1 MFLGMEQRIFR
12 LARSGGIDT
21 NPTTFTQRAGTFASA
36 ATNTGQATL
45 LTRRE
50 KTGLNG
56 YLILPAASLGTNAPL
71 HLAHTVGARA
81 EEAQMPEDLGDTPAI
96 GTLTY
101 RPSPALRETQSGIDP
116 TELPRLLANAMPE
129 GSWVAV
135 TLRKPSNKERKH
147 YTPWLGNRLG
157 TAVPTH
163 HSTSPTAVVVSITA
177 GGSSTEEVTSLL
189 SQVTAGLPGFD
200 LDSGVQFAP
209 ARHSL
214 FLGLPAG
221 LVLAAATLF
230 GLPRLPAEYAA
241 FVPALAAPLMF
252 VLSGV
257 AVILG
262 LAALTGRIASPDTK
276 LRDRLAEPVFL
287 APAARRG
294 KPRPPRKEHTI
305 KGQRNINGEKVSF
318 EKFVPASD
326 GDYPLAADTFLVGPN
341 VVVGMVSPHAGAVS
355 GVAATRARATPPAM
369 LQEIGPLLGTND
381 DGSAHLSASA
391 MLFGVAVVGKPGSG
405 KAESLDAKFPVPVSE
420 RFPNGW
426 ALNRELIIGDK
437 VLTPRGE
444 ATTVAGFSET
454 FDGDM
459 YEVTFSDDQK
469 VRADARHLWA
479 VSSRTTRRRDGSTTM
494 ISQMADVDRR
504 ATEEAERL
512 RGIAAKI
519 EPGTMATG
527 NDMARVSG
535 VGADVLLRFARNSRI
550 DSVIAQVS
558 IRPSVAL
565 APITRPRVRFDAVAA
580 KSALQ
585 ELATKRNSVIGQMNI
600 SALKGA
606 PGALMTARDVLID
619 CGNSD
624 PSKVE
629 VSTMNRRLKMA
640 GIHPVRDI
648 HTTLVPVR
656 ETIKALETFPLR
668 EVLTRYADHV
678 EAGKDRA
685 PRVQLRTT
693 AELAAEVRVSTED
706 AANWAIDLAAPIA
719 GESIDAEL
727 DPYVLGAW
735 LGDGNSN
742 SPAITCFDQPILDE
756 IIAAGYEVRARK
768 APGLYGIIGAIEKF
782 RALGLI
788 DNKHIPAAYL
798 RASFEQRLAV
808 LQGLMDT
815 DGTVDANGACELSLC
830 HERLASDALEL
841 IRSLGIKCKSSPSD
855 ASYIDKDGNRK
866 VTGIRHRMHFTTSLP
881 VFRLPR
887 KLQRLSSVT
896 RPTQGLLYIT
906 SIEKVESEK
915 VRCISVEASDGM
927 YLTHGFIPTHN
938 SLLIRS
944 LFGWHCLERVNP
956 AGKSGYPGAR
966 NTLIAFESKGDGVA
980 KYVQWAHSLGDKVL
994 AIDVA
999 DARTPG
1005 IDLFSVPGDNAAKA
1019 VFFTNAL
1026 KYTFGAEA
1034 IGPRS
1039 FPTIVAILTAA
1050 LSVDQRVL
1058 DSIEDR
1064 DDRIL
1069 KHGMSPLY
1077 YAFQLLAG
1085 TSDKVAVQLA
1095 LGIKSLGIKLRER
1108 GEPDETLEQAYIA
1121 ISSLFEDR
1129 SESARRP
1136 FLEPPRNKFEQL
1148 LIMEDWWSPA
1158 RKKVSWTDILEGHRS
1173 VVINTGSSPSGILLD
1188 DEQNQQISSLLMY
1201 SLQNALKRTC
1211 SGWLEQGRS
1220 VSIFADELSL
1230 LAGTSPEVVAWIRDQ
1245 GRSYGIRAMLAT
1257 QRPEQLGSALR
1268 NNFLTYSTLIS
1279 FAQTDVQTA
1288 GEVAAN
1294 VGSNG
1299 EWSTEDIQHLEPYH
1313 VVVRAEVD
1321 QRRQSAFI
1329 VKLPNFEADMSSYA
1343 TVQGYT
1349 HEPAGA
1355 YPW

>member
-12 LARSGGIDT
+12 LARAGGIDT

-56 YLILPAASLGTNAPL
+56 YLILPAAALGTNAPL

-177 GGSSTEEVTSLL
+177 GGSSREEVTSLL

-209 ARHSL
+209 KRHGL
-214 FLGLPAG
+214 ALGLPAG

-230 GLPRLPAEYAA
+230 GLPQVPAEYAE
-241 FVPALAAPLMF
+241 FIPAITSPLLLA
-252 VLSGV
+252 LSGV
-257 AVILG
+257 AAVLG
-262 LAALTGRIASPDTK
+262 LAALTGRISSPETK
-276 LRDRLAEPVFL
+276 LRNRLAEPVFP

-294 KPRPPRKEHTI
+294 RPRPPRKEHTI
-305 KGQRNINGEKVSF
+305 KGHRNINGEKVPF
-318 EKFVPASD
+318 EKFVPSFD
-326 GDYPLAADTFLVGPN
+326 GDYPLAPDTFMVGPN

-355 GVAATRARATPPAM
+355 GAAATRARATPPVM
-369 LQEIGPLLGTND
+369 LQEIGPLLGSND
-381 DGSAHLSASA
+381 DGSAHLSAAA

-405 KAESLDAKFPVPVSE
+405 K
-420 RFPNGW
+420 
-426 ALNRELIIGDK
+426 
-437 VLTPRGE
+437 
-444 ATTVAGFSET
+444 
-454 FDGDM
+454 
-459 YEVTFSDDQK
+459 
-469 VRADARHLWA
+469 
-479 VSSRTTRRRDGSTTM
+479 
-494 ISQMADVDRR
+494 
-504 ATEEAERL
+504 
-512 RGIAAKI
+512 
-519 EPGTMATG
+519 
-527 NDMARVSG
+527 
-535 VGADVLLRFARNSRI
+535 
-550 DSVIAQVS
+550 
-558 IRPSVAL
+558 
-565 APITRPRVRFDAVAA
+565 
-580 KSALQ
+580 
-585 ELATKRNSVIGQMNI
+585 
-600 SALKGA
+600 
-606 PGALMTARDVLID
+606 
-619 CGNSD
+619 
-624 PSKVE
+624 
-629 VSTMNRRLKMA
+629 
-640 GIHPVRDI
+640 
-648 HTTLVPVR
+648 
-656 ETIKALETFPLR
+656 
-668 EVLTRYADHV
+668 
-678 EAGKDRA
+678 
-685 PRVQLRTT
+685 
-693 AELAAEVRVSTED
+693 
-706 AANWAIDLAAPIA
+706 
-719 GESIDAEL
+719 
-727 DPYVLGAW
+727 
-735 LGDGNSN
+735 
-742 SPAITCFDQPILDE
+742 
-756 IIAAGYEVRARK
+756 
-768 APGLYGIIGAIEKF
+768 
-782 RALGLI
+782 
-788 DNKHIPAAYL
+788 
-798 RASFEQRLAV
+798 
-808 LQGLMDT
+808 
-815 DGTVDANGACELSLC
+815 
-830 HERLASDALEL
+830 
-841 IRSLGIKCKSSPSD
+841 
-855 ASYIDKDGNRK
+855 
-866 VTGIRHRMHFTTSLP
+866 
-881 VFRLPR
+881 
-887 KLQRLSSVT
+887 
-896 RPTQGLLYIT
+896 
-906 SIEKVESEK
+906 
-915 VRCISVEASDGM
+915 
-927 YLTHGFIPTHN
+927 

-956 AGKSGYPGAR
+956 AGKPGYPGAR

-980 KYVQWAHSLGDKVL
+980 KYIQWAHTLGDKVL

-999 DARTPG
+999 DSRTPA
-1005 IDLFSVPGDNAAKA
+1005 IDLFAVPGDNAAKA

-1039 FPTIVAILTAA
+1039 FPTIVAVLTAA
-1050 LSVDQRVL
+1050 LSVDERVI

-1129 SESARRP
+1129 TESARRP

-1148 LIMEDWWSPA
+1148 LIMEDWWTPS
-1158 RKKVSWTDILEGHRS
+1158 RKKVSWTDVLEGHRS

-1220 VSIFADELSL
+1220 VSVFADELSL
-1230 LAGTSPEVVAWIRDQ
+1230 LAGTSPEIVAWIRDQ

-1257 QRPEQLGSALR
+1257 QRPEQLGAALR

-1343 TVQGYT
+1343 TAQGYT

>member
-12 LARSGGIDT
+12 LARAGGIDT

-56 YLILPAASLGTNAPL
+56 YLILPAAALGTNAPL

-163 HSTSPTAVVVSITA
+163 HSTSPTAVVVAITA
-177 GGSSTEEVTSLL
+177 GGSSREEVTSLL

-209 ARHSL
+209 KRHGL
-214 FLGLPAG
+214 ALGLPAG

-230 GLPRLPAEYAA
+230 GLPQVPAEYAE
-241 FVPALAAPLMF
+241 FIPAITFPLLLA
-252 VLSGV
+252 LSGV
-257 AVILG
+257 AAVLG
-262 LAALTGRIASPDTK
+262 LAALTGRISSPETK
-276 LRDRLAEPVFL
+276 QRNRLAEPVFP

-294 KPRPPRKEHTI
+294 RPRPPRKEHTI
-305 KGQRNINGEKVSF
+305 KGHRNINGEKVPF
-318 EKFVPASD
+318 EKFVPSFD
-326 GDYPLAADTFLVGPN
+326 GDYPLAPDTFMVGPN

-355 GVAATRARATPPAM
+355 GAAATRARATPPVM
-369 LQEIGPLLGTND
+369 LQEIGPLLGSND
-381 DGSAHLSASA
+381 DGSAHLSAAA

-405 KAESLDAKFPVPVSE
+405 K
-420 RFPNGW
+420 
-426 ALNRELIIGDK
+426 
-437 VLTPRGE
+437 
-444 ATTVAGFSET
+444 
-454 FDGDM
+454 
-459 YEVTFSDDQK
+459 
-469 VRADARHLWA
+469 
-479 VSSRTTRRRDGSTTM
+479 
-494 ISQMADVDRR
+494 
-504 ATEEAERL
+504 
-512 RGIAAKI
+512 
-519 EPGTMATG
+519 
-527 NDMARVSG
+527 
-535 VGADVLLRFARNSRI
+535 
-550 DSVIAQVS
+550 
-558 IRPSVAL
+558 
-565 APITRPRVRFDAVAA
+565 
-580 KSALQ
+580 
-585 ELATKRNSVIGQMNI
+585 
-600 SALKGA
+600 
-606 PGALMTARDVLID
+606 
-619 CGNSD
+619 
-624 PSKVE
+624 
-629 VSTMNRRLKMA
+629 
-640 GIHPVRDI
+640 
-648 HTTLVPVR
+648 
-656 ETIKALETFPLR
+656 
-668 EVLTRYADHV
+668 
-678 EAGKDRA
+678 
-685 PRVQLRTT
+685 
-693 AELAAEVRVSTED
+693 
-706 AANWAIDLAAPIA
+706 
-719 GESIDAEL
+719 
-727 DPYVLGAW
+727 
-735 LGDGNSN
+735 
-742 SPAITCFDQPILDE
+742 
-756 IIAAGYEVRARK
+756 
-768 APGLYGIIGAIEKF
+768 
-782 RALGLI
+782 
-788 DNKHIPAAYL
+788 
-798 RASFEQRLAV
+798 
-808 LQGLMDT
+808 
-815 DGTVDANGACELSLC
+815 
-830 HERLASDALEL
+830 
-841 IRSLGIKCKSSPSD
+841 
-855 ASYIDKDGNRK
+855 
-866 VTGIRHRMHFTTSLP
+866 
-881 VFRLPR
+881 
-887 KLQRLSSVT
+887 
-896 RPTQGLLYIT
+896 
-906 SIEKVESEK
+906 
-915 VRCISVEASDGM
+915 
-927 YLTHGFIPTHN
+927 

-956 AGKSGYPGAR
+956 AGKPGYPGAR

-980 KYVQWAHSLGDKVL
+980 KYIQWAHTLGDKVL

-999 DARTPG
+999 DSRTPA
-1005 IDLFSVPGDNAAKA
+1005 IDLFAVPGDNAAKA

-1039 FPTIVAILTAA
+1039 FPTIVAVLTAA
-1050 LSVDQRVL
+1050 LSVDERVI

-1129 SESARRP
+1129 TESARRP

-1148 LIMEDWWSPA
+1148 LIMEDWWTPS
-1158 RKKVSWTDILEGHRS
+1158 RKKVSWTDVLEGHRS

-1220 VSIFADELSL
+1220 VSVFADELSL
-1230 LAGTSPEVVAWIRDQ
+1230 LAGTSPEIVAWIRDQ

-1257 QRPEQLGSALR
+1257 QRPEQLGAALR

-1343 TVQGYT
+1343 TAQGYT
-1349 HEPAGA
+1349 HEPEGA